1 MAEIP
6 ANQLQANA
14 VIIESPPL
22 PAPSAIVLAPEGG
35 DTPQSYAFASFSS

>member
-6 ANQLQANA
+6 ANQLQIIA
-14 VIIESPPL
+14 VTVDSPPI
-22 PAPSAIVLAPEGG
+22 PVPSPILLAPEGG